1 MAEITIKHGEKQHK
15 IDARLHSQFIEML
28 GGCIYDGIWV
38 GEDSEIPN
46 IRGIRKDFVQIRLKE
61 FKSAMPEDAHPE
73 IVNDLY
79 AAFVNA

>member
-1 MAEITIKHGEKQHK
+1 MNNLCELTAYLDTFRKITGKEPDQNAVNFFKSYQAAQ
-15 IDARLHSQFIEML
+15 DAVQRMGKEARRRS
-28 GGCIYDGIWV
+28 
-38 GEDSEIPN
+38 
-46 IRGIRKDFVQIRLKE
+46 VQIRLKE